1 MFFIE
6 AFKRVSMNKPMFWVG
21 IVTVVIAAILLLTVG
36 EELGISPI
44 ILGIM
49 GIVFIGA
56 SRYRPFE
63 QVFR

>member
-1 MFFIE
+1 
-6 AFKRVSMNKPMFWVG
+6 MFWVG
-21 IVTVVIAAILLLTVG
+21 IVTVVIAAILFFTVG
-36 EELGISPI
+36 KELGISPV
-44 ILGIM
+44 ILGIL

>member
-1 MFFIE
+1 
-6 AFKRVSMNKPMFWVG
+6 MFWVG
-21 IVTVVIAAILLLTVG
+21 IVTIVIAAILFLTVG
-36 EELGISPI
+36 KELGISPV

-56 SRYRPFE
+56 SHYRPFE